1 MALQAPSPLLN
12 GIHGRTTQPT
22 SIPEKTW
29 RVESIDLLRGLVM
42 VIMALDHVRDYF
54 HADAFVFSPTDLS
67 RTNTALFFTRW
78 ITHFCAPAFMFLSGT
93 SAFLIAQRKGRAA
106 LSRFLLTRGL
116 WLIFLEFTVVN
127 FAWFFEPSFP
137 MIAFLVIWALGI
149 SMIALAGLIWL
160 PLEVILGISLVMIL
174 GHNLLD
180 GVNVDGNGINAFIW
194 ALLHKMQGF
203 QFLNRTVFV
212 AYPMIPWIG
221 VMSLGY
227 CLGRLYTRDY
237 DAAKRKTILLWSGT
251 ISVAVFV
258 VLRYTNVYGD
268 PFPWSEQPAAGFT
281 VLSFFNTTKYPPSL
295 LYLLMTLGPSLIF
308 LSVTERS
315 SGWLSDK
322 IKTIGRVPMFY
333 YLIHIYVIH
342 LGALLA
348 AELSGFGW
356 RSMILETWISFDSRL
371 AGYGFSLGVTYLV
384 WLSIVILLY
393 FLCRWYDGYKR
404 ANADKW
410 WLSYL

>member
-1 MALQAPSPLLN
+1 MATQTSAPLQYTGSIVAPPPAMHN
-12 GIHGRTTQPT
+12 
-22 SIPEKTW
+22 KTW

-54 HADAFVFSPTDLS
+54 HADAFLFDPTDLT

-93 SAFLIAQRKGRAA
+93 SAFLIAQRKGKAA

-149 SMIALAGLIWL
+149 SMIVLAGLIWL
-160 PLEVILGISLVMIL
+160 PLPVVLAISLAMIA

-180 GVNVDGNGINAFIW
+180 GINVPGNGINAFIW

-203 QFLNRTVFV
+203 QFLNKAVFV
-212 AYPMIPWIG
+212 AYPMVPWIG
-221 VMSLGY
+221 VMSAGY
-227 CLGRLYTRDY
+227 CVGRLYARDY
-237 DAAKRKTILLWSGT
+237 DAGKRRRTLLWSG
-251 ISVAVFV
+251 IIAVVVFV
-258 VLRYTNVYGD
+258 VLRYSNVYGN
-268 PFPWSEQPAAGFT
+268 PFPWSRQTTAGFT
-281 VLSFFNTTKYPPSL
+281 ILSFLNTAKYPPSL

-308 LSVTERS
+308 LALTESS
-315 SGWLSDK
+315 SGWLSDTL
-322 IKTIGRVPMFY
+322 KTIGRVPMFY
-333 YLIHIYVIH
+333 YLVHIYVIH
-342 LGALLA
+342 LAAMLA
-348 AELSGFGW
+348 AEFTGFGW
-356 RSMILETWISFDSRL
+356 RSMVLQNWISFGSGL
-371 AGYGFSLGVTYLV
+371 AGYGFSLAFTYAV
-384 WLSIVILLY
+384 WLSIVIVLY
-393 FLCRWYDGYKR
+393 FLCRWYDRYKR
-404 ANADKW
+404 ANAEKW